1 MAKSKLFDTKIKVGL
16 WLLVFLVVKIAYQ
29 GYFSHNI
36 GPSFGKSHLLLNIFP
51 SSVVVLVDNFMDIAG
66 FIAGIWLII
75 LLFRGFVGLSRKKVI
90 V

>member
-1 MAKSKLFDTKIKVGL
+1 MAKSTLFVSKIKVGL

-29 GYFSHNI
+29 GYISHTI
-36 GPSFGKSHLLLNIFP
+36 GPSFGKTHLLLNIFP
-51 SSVVVLVDNFMDIAG
+51 PNAVVLVDTFMDIAG

-75 LLFRGFVGLSRKKVI
+75 LLFRGFIGLFRKEAI